1 MEPITLYLTGNQ
13 IGTYTGI
20 SSNGNNEGIKVYLD
34 GVAPLGDATEVFRV
48 VIRQTNG
55 QSEFRN
61 GQFVDIY
68 TWSPTD
74 TVGTLLY
81 SSLNPRDDEFQG
93 RASSTEHNIFR
104 IDQDTG
110 IVIDLNGISSTELRY
125 GPGGLDLP
133 RNGRLPFDA
142 FPSTPPHVPCFVAGT
157 MIDTA
162 SGPRAIET
170 LRPGDLV
177 RTLDHGLQPLRW
189 IGTRTVSGMGHF
201 APVRIAASALG
212 NDDDLQVSQQH
223 RMLLRGWRAELMT
236 GAAEVF
242 VAAKHLVNGDT
253 IRLNPAPTV
262 TYTHIAF
269 DAHEIVLAAGIPSE
283 SLFLGPVALDALG
296 PAARGELLA
305 IFPEL
310 AHRHWHAET
319 ARPCLRAWETGLV
332 LH

>member
-1 MEPITLYLTGNQ
+1 MTIYLTGDQ
-13 IGTYTGI
+13 IATFTAL
-20 SSNGNNEGIKVYLD
+20 SATGNNDGMKVELG
-34 GVAPLGDATEVFRV
+34 GVTTLGSSTDIFRI
-48 VIRQTNG
+48 VIRQVNSG
-55 QSEFRN
+55 QSAFTN

-68 TWSPTD
+68 TWSESD
-74 TVGTLLY
+74 TAGTLLY
-81 SSLNPRDDEFQG
+81 ANLNPQHDQFQG
-93 RASSTEHNIFR
+93 RASSTQHNIFT
-104 IDQDTG
+104 TG
-110 IVIDLNGISSTELRY
+110 GNTGLVFDVNGITTPDLRY
-125 GPGGLDLP
+125 GPGGLNLP
-133 RNGRLPFDA
+133 RNGQLPFNA
-142 FPSTPPHVPCFVAGT
+142 FPGTPPPVPCFVAGT
-157 MIDTA
+157 LIDTA

-201 APVRIAASALG
+201 APVRIAAGAMG
-212 NDDDLQVSQQH
+212 NNDDLQVSQQH

-253 IRLNPAPTV
+253 IRLDPAPTV
-262 TYTHIAF
+262 TYAHIAF
-269 DAHEIVLAAGIPSE
+269 DAHEIVLSAGIPSE

-296 PAARGELLA
+296 AAARGELLA

-310 AHRHWHAET
+310 AHRHWHAAT
-319 ARPCLRAWETGLV
+319 ARPCLRAWETGPV